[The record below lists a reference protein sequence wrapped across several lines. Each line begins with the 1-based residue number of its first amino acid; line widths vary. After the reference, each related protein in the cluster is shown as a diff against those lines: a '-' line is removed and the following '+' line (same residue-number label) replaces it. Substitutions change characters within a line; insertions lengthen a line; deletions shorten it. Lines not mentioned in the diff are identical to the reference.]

1 MNHVMFRGDG
11 ALKAASARALPHTG
25 AVDPRRWWVLW
36 TLAAAQF
43 MFVVDAFIV
52 NVAIPTIR
60 ADLHAS
66 AAQIEAVITIC
77 LIAYATLV
85 IIGGRLG
92 DIFGAKSAFLSG
104 LIGFTVASIWCGLA
118 RSGGEL
124 IAARLVQGAT
134 AALMVPQVLATIH
147 VLFPD
152 GERPRAFAIYGLA
165 LGCGGAA
172 GFLLGGFLV
181 TFDVAGAGWRTVFF
195 VNAPLGLTIAGL
207 AWRLMPRVPRRLGA
221 PLDLAGASVLFA
233 GLLCLVGPL
242 LFGGDFHWAPWLWLV
257 MLLGVLV
264 IAGFLALERRIE
276 HRGGHPLISSALVN
290 DRSFRRGLAG
300 AFCFFAGNLSFY
312 LVLTLFLQDH
322 LGFSPWDAGL
332 TVLPL
337 ALTFVAASR
346 HGAARSVK
354 RGAAALIDGCVLQI
368 VGLGGLALLAA
379 MLQTPAMLVLAL
391 PLTVFGYGQGLV
403 MAPLSSMV
411 LSTVQR
417 ASAGSGSGVYATT
430 VQIANALG
438 VAAIGA
444 LFFTVQDQ
452 ISDRAAFLAALAAV
466 AGMITA
472 SALLLASRPASNGRD
487 L

>member
-1 MNHVMFRGDG
+1 MNHVMFRGDV
-11 ALKAASARALPHTG
+11 ALKAASARALSHRSV
-25 AVDPRRWWVLW
+25 VDPRRWWVLW
-36 TLAAAQF
+36 TMAAAQF

-66 AAQIEAVITIC
+66 AAQIEAVITIY
-77 LIAYATLV
+77 LIAYAALV

-92 DIFGAKSAFLSG
+92 DIYGAKSAFLSG

-118 RSGGEL
+118 RSGDEL
-124 IAARLVQGAT
+124 MVARLVQGAT

-152 GERPRAFAIYGLA
+152 GERPSAFGIYGLA
-165 LGCGGAA
+165 LGCGGAV
-172 GFLLGGFLV
+172 GFLLGGFIV
-181 TFDVAGAGWRTVFF
+181 TIDLGGLGWRTVFF
-195 VNAPLGLTIAGL
+195 VNAPLGLTIAAL
-207 AWRLMPRVPRRLGA
+207 AWHLMPRVPRRLGA
-221 PLDLAGASVLFA
+221 PLDLVGAAVLFA
-233 GLLCLVGPL
+233 GLLCVVGPL
-242 LFGGDFHWAPWLWLV
+242 LFGRDFHWAPWLGLV

-264 IAGFLALERRIE
+264 IAGFLILERHIE
-276 HRGGHPLISSALVN
+276 RQGGLPLIASALVT
-290 DRSFRRGLAG
+290 DRSFRRGLGG
-300 AFCFFAGNLSFY
+300 AFCFFSGNLSFY
-312 LVLTLFLQDH
+312 LVLTLFLQGD

-337 ALTFVAASR
+337 AIAFVVASR
-346 HGAARSVK
+346 HGAARSVE
-354 RGAAALIDGCVLQI
+354 RGAAALIDGCVVQI
-368 VGLGGLALLAA
+368 VGLGGLALSTALI
-379 MLQTPAMLVLAL
+379 QRPAMLFLAL

-411 LSTVQR
+411 LATVQR
-417 ASAGSGSGVYATT
+417 GNAGSGSGVYATT

-444 LFFTVQDQ
+444 LFFAVQDE

-466 AGMITA
+466 GGMIAA
-472 SALLLASRPASNGRD
+472 SALLFASGCFARR
-487 L
+487 